1 MCNSAAGE
9 DYTATSLTVTFQPTE
24 NSQVVIVPILNDNV
38 SEGVEQFT
46 VELSLPSVIGQ
57 QSGGVLVGDT
67 GLIQIIDDD
76 CKSFTQLVLP

>member
-1 MCNSAAGE
+1 MCYSAAGE
-9 DYTATSLTVTFQPTE
+9 DYTATSVTLTFQPTE
-24 NSQVVIVPILNDNV
+24 NLQVVIVPILNDNV

-67 GLIQIIDDD
+67 GSIQIIDDD

>member
-9 DYTATSLTVTFQPTE
+9 DYTAMSVTVTFQPTE

-46 VELSLPSVIGQ
+46 VELSPPSVIGQ
-57 QSGGVLVGDT
+57 QGGGVLVGDT
-67 GLIQIIDDD
+67 ASIQIIDDD
-76 CKSFTQLVLP
+76 CKSFTQLILP